1 MGLFSRIPLTDGN
14 FFNFNIDTTVN
25 TYGALANAALTHIG
39 AKSDPALLGPTL
51 PNTSGVLGPGFV
63 RGTGA
68 NDVITITKLTATTA
82 RVTVQP
88 FRNGAFFGILDLP
101 GTPATT
107 ISYTVDMA
115 GGLLV
120 DTSIGNDRVILDAS
134 LGKNVTIRG
143 ARGTEEIVINGKAA
157 SGVAQSAVYTPAGT
171 VAYGPDGLS
180 SVGGYPGNWTSYVPG
195 KKVDDTEVTSA
206 DNKGAEMQ
214 RSIDGGKLTED
225 WVNGAKWLKAR
236 ADCTGKIGAVGFCYG
251 GGVCNTL
258 AVRLGADLAGAA
270 PYYGAQPSAEDAAK
284 IKGELC
290 LHYAENDAR
299 ITGNWPNYKTALDAN
314 KVKYEV
320 YTYAGAQHG
329 FHNDSTAR
337 YDKAAA
343 DLSWQRTL
351 AFFNRTL
358 KT

>member
-1 MGLFSRIPLTDGN
+1 MERKKASDFPQEVLNLFDLYIHGDINRRDFMDSASKVVGTIAAAAMLE
-14 FFNFNIDTTVN
+14 
-25 TYGALANAALTHIG
+25 ALTPNYAMAQQVAPDDKRIKASWETYDSAG
-39 AKSDPALLGPTL
+39 GTGQMKGYLVRPATATGKL
-51 PNTSGVLGPGFV
+51 PGVLVIHENRGLNPYVQDVVRRLAVAGF
-63 RGTGA
+63 
-68 NDVITITKLTATTA
+68 
-82 RVTVQP
+82 
-88 FRNGAFFGILDLP
+88 
-101 GTPATT
+101 
-107 ISYTVDMA
+107 M
-115 GGLLV
+115 
-120 DTSIGNDRVILDAS
+120 
-134 LGKNVTIRG
+134 
-143 ARGTEEIVINGKAA
+143 
-157 SGVAQSAVYTPAGT
+157 
-171 VAYGPDGLS
+171 AYGPDGLS
-180 SVGGYPGNWTSYVPG
+180 SAGGYPGNWTSYVPG
-195 KKVDDTEVTSA
+195 KKVDDSEVTSA

-214 RSIDGGKLTED
+214 RAIDGRKLTED

-251 GGVCNTL
+251 GGICNTL

-270 PYYGAQPSAEDAAK
+270 PYYGAQPSAEDTAK

>member
-1 MGLFSRIPLTDGN
+1 MIFFSACIFIEPLQQGVNSMERKKASDFPQEVLNLFDLYIHGDINRRDFMDSASKVVGTIAAASMLE
-14 FFNFNIDTTVN
+14 
-25 TYGALANAALTHIG
+25 ALT
-39 AKSDPALLGPTL
+39 
-51 PNTSGVLGPGFV
+51 PNYAMAQQVAPDDKRVKTSWETYDSPG
-63 RGTGA
+63 GTGQMKGYLVRPA
-68 NDVITITKLTATTA
+68 SATGKLPAVLVVHENRGLNPYVQDVVRRLA
-82 RVTVQP
+82 V
-88 FRNGAFFGILDLP
+88 
-101 GTPATT
+101 
-107 ISYTVDMA
+107 A
-115 GGLLV
+115 GFM
-120 DTSIGNDRVILDAS
+120 
-134 LGKNVTIRG
+134 
-143 ARGTEEIVINGKAA
+143 
-157 SGVAQSAVYTPAGT
+157 
-171 VAYGPDGLS
+171 AYGPDGLS
-180 SVGGYPGNWTSYVPG
+180 SLGGYPGNWTSYVPG
-195 KKVDDTEVTSA
+195 KKVDDSEVTSA

-214 RSIDGGKLTED
+214 RSIDGKKLTED

-299 ITGNWPNYKTALDAN
+299 ITGNWPNYKAALDAN

-351 AFFNRTL
+351 AFFHRTL
-358 KT
+358 KS

>member
-1 MGLFSRIPLTDGN
+1 MIFFFACIFLNLYNKGVNSMERKKASDFPQEVLNLFDLYIHGDINRRDFMDSASKVVGTIAAVSMLE
-14 FFNFNIDTTVN
+14 
-25 TYGALANAALTHIG
+25 ALTPDYAMAQQIAPDDKRIKASWETYDSPG
-39 AKSDPALLGPTL
+39 GTGQMKGYLVRPATATGKL
-51 PNTSGVLGPGFV
+51 PGVLVVHENRGLNPYIQDVVRRFAAAGF
-63 RGTGA
+63 
-68 NDVITITKLTATTA
+68 
-82 RVTVQP
+82 
-88 FRNGAFFGILDLP
+88 
-101 GTPATT
+101 
-107 ISYTVDMA
+107 M
-115 GGLLV
+115 
-120 DTSIGNDRVILDAS
+120 
-134 LGKNVTIRG
+134 
-143 ARGTEEIVINGKAA
+143 
-157 SGVAQSAVYTPAGT
+157 
-171 VAYGPDGLS
+171 AYGPDGLS
-180 SVGGYPGNWTSYVPG
+180 SLGGYPGNWTSYVPG

-214 RSIDGGKLTED
+214 RSIDGRKLTED

-251 GGVCNTL
+251 GGVSNTL

-299 ITGNWPNYKTALDAN
+299 ITGNWPNYKAALDAN
-314 KVKYEV
+314 KVKYEA
-320 YTYAGAQHG
+320 YTYPGAQHG

-358 KT
+358 KS